1 MTSNY
6 KVIAEPTVSQG
17 SSLVATSPRISDI
30 PAAIPSVRRR
40 FLNCAASPLVT
51 EVAEE
56 VDIMDD
62 DVLEFVAFACKVDG
76 VLPLLRPRASLNVLM
91 TMTST
96 AWRQASN
103 RGKT

>member
-1 MTSNY
+1 
-6 KVIAEPTVSQG
+6 
-17 SSLVATSPRISDI
+17 
-30 PAAIPSVRRR
+30 
-40 FLNCAASPLVT
+40 
-51 EVAEE
+51 
-56 VDIMDD
+56 MDD
-62 DVLEFVAFACKVDG
+62 DVLAFVAFACKVDG